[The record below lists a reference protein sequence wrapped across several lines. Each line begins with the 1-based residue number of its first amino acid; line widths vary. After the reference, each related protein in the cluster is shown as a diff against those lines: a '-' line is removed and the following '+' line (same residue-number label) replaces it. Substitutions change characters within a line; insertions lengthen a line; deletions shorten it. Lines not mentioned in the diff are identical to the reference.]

1 MTDKRVDAYV
11 AGLAPAQRALFV
23 RLRELVRAA
32 APEADET
39 FKWAEPVYELNG
51 PFAWIKAHREH
62 VTLGFWRG
70 AELGLEGSGSK
81 MGHVKVRRA
90 DDVDEA
96 RLNRLV
102 KAAVKLN
109 QTKGDPTK
117 AR

>member
-1 MTDKRVDAYV
+1 MDRRVDVYV
-11 AGLAPAQRALFV
+11 AGLAPAQRELV
-23 RLRELVRAA
+23 LRLRHLVRSA
-32 APEADET
+32 APDATEA

-70 AELGLEGSGSK
+70 AELGLEGSGTK
-81 MGHVKVRRA
+81 MGHIKVHTAA
-90 DDVDEA
+90 DINVA
-96 RLNRLV
+96 RFRRLV